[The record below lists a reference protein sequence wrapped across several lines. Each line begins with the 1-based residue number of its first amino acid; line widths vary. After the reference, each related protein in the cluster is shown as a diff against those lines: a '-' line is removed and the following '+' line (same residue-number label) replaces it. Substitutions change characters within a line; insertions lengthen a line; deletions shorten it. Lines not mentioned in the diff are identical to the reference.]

1 MGSPGFVCWDE
12 MWNRGTR
19 CEINFCNIFFF
30 LIEIGID
37 NVAVS
42 ERNFERK
49 IIRDAIDFEEELFYL
64 RSDTVESL
72 FLDNRY
78 LSTRLLIKLK
88 RN

>member
-1 MGSPGFVCWDE
+1 
-12 MWNRGTR
+12 MWNRGIR

-30 LIEIGID
+30 LIGIGID

-78 LSTRLLIKLK
+78 LYTRLLIKLK

>member
-1 MGSPGFVCWDE
+1 
-12 MWNRGTR
+12 MWNRGIR

>member
-1 MGSPGFVCWDE
+1 
-12 MWNRGTR
+12 MWNR

-64 RSDTVESL
+64 RSDTVQSL

>member
-1 MGSPGFVCWDE
+1 MGS
-12 MWNRGTR
+12 R
-19 CEINFCNIFFF
+19 FCLLERDVESVRNKFLQHFFF

>member
-1 MGSPGFVCWDE
+1 
-12 MWNRGTR
+12 MWNRGIR
-19 CEINFCNIFFF
+19 CEINFCNIFF